1 MAKLKKKSEG
11 CKGLLLEGNVYQLH
25 NVSDE
30 THDQDWIPASQHL
43 WPHVARKVHWAESKW
58 TVFRCSCSACATQI
72 VDSGDDT
79 DRFMGL
85 LTADANCLRDL
96 HTHVLAVC
104 QIRAL
109 QRKAYLE
116 ELLLIGLLAPCH
128 LEAVIV
134 SIGRLDRWGS
144 SGARQEATY

>member
-1 MAKLKKKSEG
+1 MCISFTMYPTKPMIKTGYPE
-11 CKGLLLEGNVYQLH
+11 
-25 NVSDE
+25 VSICGRTSRE
-30 THDQDWIPASQHL
+30 KFNGRSRSRQCSGVVAVLVQH
-43 WPHVARKVHWAESKW
+43 KV
-58 TVFRCSCSACATQI
+58 

-128 LEAVIV
+128 
-134 SIGRLDRWGS
+134 
-144 SGARQEATY
+144 

>member
-1 MAKLKKKSEG
+1 MCGVEVES
-11 CKGLLLEGNVYQLH
+11 
-25 NVSDE
+25 VSGE
-30 THDQDWIPASQHL
+30 IAVLVRH
-43 WPHVARKVHWAESKW
+43 RM
-58 TVFRCSCSACATQI
+58 
-72 VDSGDDT
+72 VDSGDKF

-116 ELLLIGLLAPCH
+116 ELLLIGLLASCH
-128 LEAVIV
+128 
-134 SIGRLDRWGS
+134 
-144 SGARQEATY
+144 